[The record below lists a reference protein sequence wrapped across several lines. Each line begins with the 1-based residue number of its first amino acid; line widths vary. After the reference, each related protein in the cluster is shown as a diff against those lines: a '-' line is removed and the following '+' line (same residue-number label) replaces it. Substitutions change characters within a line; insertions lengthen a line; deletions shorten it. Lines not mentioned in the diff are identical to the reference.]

1 MRPPSKHT
9 RSRLL
14 YKQSLQYLPGGVN
27 SPVRAFKAVGG
38 KPLFITRARGSH
50 LYDADGNRYIDY
62 VGSWGPAILGH
73 ANPQVIKKVQS
84 AAARGLSFGA
94 STELELTLAHS
105 IRKAF
110 PSLEKLRLVNSGT
123 EATLS
128 AARLARAFTGRTRI
142 VKFNGCYH
150 GHGDGFLVKAG
161 SGSATF
167 GVPDSAGVSPQVAQE
182 TISIPYNNTKAVIRT
197 FEQKGSEIAAVIV
210 EPVAGNMGLVL
221 PEPGFLETL
230 REVTRQY
237 RTLLIFDEVITGFR
251 VCFGGAQHLYQVIPD
266 LTCLGKIVGGGLPMG
281 AYGGAQEIM
290 DLVSPLGPV
299 YQAGTLA
306 GNPLA
311 TTAGI
316 ENLKILGTSR
326 HLYKRL
332 EAIATVL
339 CEGIK
344 EIAEQHGLSL
354 QVTQLASMFTIFF
367 SEKRVTNY
375 RQARGC
381 NLDMFAEYFRRMLQ
395 GGIYL
400 PPSQFETNFIST
412 AHTRGNIARTLEAAD
427 KAFKSVKRHY
437 LLKHPGSR
445 THK

>member
-237 RTLLIFDEVITGFR
+237 RALLIFDEVITGFR

-427 KAFKSVKRHY
+427 KAFKSIKRHY
-437 LLKHPGSR
+437 H
-445 THK
+445 

>member
-105 IRKAF
+105 IRKVF

-167 GVPDSAGVSPQVAQE
+167 GVPDSEGVSPQVAQE

-237 RTLLIFDEVITGFR
+237 RALLIFDEVITGFR

-332 EAIATVL
+332 EAIATIL

-354 QVTQLASMFTIFF
+354 QVAQLASMFTIFF

>member
-237 RTLLIFDEVITGFR
+237 RALLIFDEVITGFR

-299 YQAGTLA
+299 YQAGTLS

-316 ENLKILGTSR
+316 ENLKILGTSK

-332 EAIATVL
+332 ETIATVL

-354 QVTQLASMFTIFF
+354 QVTQLASMFTLFF

-412 AHTRGNIARTLEAAD
+412 AHTRGNIASTLEAAD
-427 KAFKSVKRHY
+427 KAFKSIKRHY
-437 LLKHPGSR
+437 Y
-445 THK
+445 

>member
-14 YKQSLQYLPGGVN
+14 YRQSLQYLPGGVN

-73 ANPQVIKKVQS
+73 AHPQVVKKVQS

-94 STELELTLAHS
+94 STELELTLARL

-128 AARLARAFTGRTRI
+128 AARLARAYTGRARI

-167 GVPDSAGVSPQVAQE
+167 GVPDSAGVTPQAAKD
-182 TISIPYNNTKAVIRT
+182 TISIPYNNTKAVLRT
-197 FEQKGSEIAAVIV
+197 FERKGSEIAAVIV

-221 PEPGFLETL
+221 PEPGFLGTL

-237 RTLLIFDEVITGFR
+237 GTLLIFDEVITGFR
-251 VCFGGAQHLYQVIPD
+251 VGFGGAQHLYQVIPD
-266 LTCLGKIVGGGLPMG
+266 LTCLGKIVGGGLPVG
-281 AYGGAQEIM
+281 AYGGKKEIM
-290 DLVSPLGPV
+290 DLVSPQGPV
-299 YQAGTLA
+299 YQAGTLS

-316 ENLKILGTSR
+316 ENLKILAASKN
-326 HLYKRL
+326 LYERL
-332 EAIATVL
+332 ENTAKLL
-339 CEGIK
+339 CTGIR
-344 EIAEQHGLSL
+344 ELAEQHALSL
-354 QVTQLASMFTIFF
+354 QVTQLASMFTLFF
-367 SEKRVTNY
+367 SEKKVTNY
-375 RQARGC
+375 QQARSC
-381 NLDMFAEYFRRMLQ
+381 NLEMFARYFQKMLQ
-395 GGIYL
+395 GGVYL
-400 PPSQFETNFIST
+400 PPSQFETNFVST
-412 AHTRGNIARTLEAAD
+412 AHTREDIARTLEEAD
-427 KAFKSVKRHY
+427 RAFKSLKR
-437 LLKHPGSR
+437 
-445 THK
+445 